1 MSLDEPVASQPL
13 QEARRLVRS
22 ALTGSLATLEGDSGH
37 PYPSLVL
44 TATAPDA
51 SPIFLISRLALHTR
65 NLVRDPRASLLLYD
79 DADHADPNADPRAD
93 PMATSRLTLIGEAQ
107 VHDGEAMRRRFLA
120 RHASAAAYAG
130 FADFAV
136 YALRVSRGHFIGG
149 FGRIVDLGG
158 DCLLTPTAGAE
169 TLLAAEAEIIAHMND
184 EHAAAVGLYATRIA
198 GGAPGPWRMTGIDP
212 DGCDLLRCNKA
223 VRIAFPHPVHTPIEA
238 RRMLAGLADKAR
250 G

>member
-37 PYPSLVL
+37 PYASLVL

-65 NLVRDPRASLLLYD
+65 NLARDRRASLLLHGGA
-79 DADHADPNADPRAD
+79 DASDPNADPRAD
-93 PMATSRLTLIGEAQ
+93 PMAASRLTLIGEAY
-107 VHDGEAMRRRFLA
+107 VHDGEANRRRFLA
-120 RHASAAAYAG
+120 RHASAATYAG

-136 YALRVSRGHFIGG
+136 YTLQVSRGHFIGG

-158 DCLLTPTAGAE
+158 DALLTPTAGAE

-184 EHAAAVGLYATRIA
+184 EHAAAVGLYATRLA
-198 GGAPGPWRMTGIDP
+198 GAAPGPWRMTGIDP

-223 VRIAFPHPVHTPIEA
+223 VRIVFPHPVHTPMEA

-250 G
+250 R